1 MADLQ
6 SPIAQSLLAAG
17 VPEEE
22 VLANLRR
29 STGASSGQ
37 PTSAVGPAG
46 PPLEPIVT
54 RVPSAPEPLPRG
66 WEERFDPSSG
76 RRFYIDFVNQTTSWT
91 RPAPE
96 GATLRQ
102 SVSGLSRDPVT
113 TASWQLAN
121 VDASLTYPAFG
132 PRSDIPTAT
141 ATPAP
146 AAAGLDE
153 ASAAPATS
161 PGHDRDGFFGK
172 FSQSLFG
179 RPKARPVEAA
189 GSAAAPTTVVH
200 PAFAGPTAAPIAS
213 PVDPTLA
220 RPVVAPSAA
229 APATLSPVTV
239 HQLLEVVGRSSAQMA
254 ERLRAA
260 SELSQQV
267 KRLRQDA
274 AKESLAAADV
284 EPLQEANSGEAPCNL
299 IH

>member
-220 RPVVAPSAA
+220 RPVVAPQRCRSGHTLAGHR
-229 APATLSPVTV
+229 APAPRSRGAL
-239 HQLLEVVGRSSAQMA
+239 VGSDGRASAR
-254 ERLRAA
+254 RLRAESA
-260 SELSQQV
+260 GQ
-267 KRLRQDA
+267 A
-274 AKESLAAADV
+274 AKTGRGQGIPRRRGCGAAAGGK
-284 EPLQEANSGEAPCNL
+284 LR
-299 IH
+299 